1 MKALIS
7 FLIIC
12 FVFTSCNKKKHFAGP
27 NSYDDSF
34 ENYAVADDMIAEAD
48 DKFWSFFQLTK
59 AENTHTIDTLIKHSG
74 NKSFKLEAIASP
86 ASDVSKAS
94 VSKQNMAFW
103 EKETVH
109 LSAWY
114 YLEGTGTA
122 QWLFIMDLEEQTAI
136 GAGPGI
142 RLAIVDGALR
152 VEHKYFND
160 DIIQAGAPLLFPRDQ
175 WVQVELEVKLSQ
187 KKKGYVKVWQNG
199 TLIIDQDKWR
209 TLPKDFLYNQQ
220 GTKGMYSSIEFGITA
235 NTKDHNTVLYVDDVS
250 AKRVD

>member
-7 FLIIC
+7 FLIISLAL
-12 FVFTSCNKKKHFAGP
+12 TSCNKKKFFDGP
-27 NSYDDSF
+27 DSYDDSF
-34 ENYAVADDMIAEAD
+34 EDYQSTDDMIAEEND
-48 DKFWSFFQLTK
+48 VHWSFFQLTQTG
-59 AENTHTIDTLIKHSG
+59 NNVLLDTTIIHTG
-74 NKSFKLEAIASP
+74 NNSFKAIAIASTQ
-86 ASDVSKAS
+86 DKVSKSS

-103 EKETVH
+103 EKETMH

-114 YLEGTGTA
+114 YLEGTGSA
-122 QWLFIMDLEEQTAI
+122 QWLFIMDLEEQAAI

-152 VEHKYFND
+152 VEHKFFND
-160 DIIQAGAPLLFPRDQ
+160 DIIQQGTPMLFPRDQ
-175 WVQVELEVKLSQ
+175 WVHVELEVKLSQ

-199 TLIIDQDKWR
+199 TLIINQDKWK

-250 AKRVD
+250 VKRVD